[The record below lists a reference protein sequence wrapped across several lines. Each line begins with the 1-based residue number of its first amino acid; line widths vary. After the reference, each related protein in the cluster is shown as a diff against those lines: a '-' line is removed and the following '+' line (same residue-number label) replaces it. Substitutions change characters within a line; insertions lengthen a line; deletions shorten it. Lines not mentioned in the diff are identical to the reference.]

1 MAFTIESET
10 QMTDVKYSTRL
21 NSFGLGKG
29 KKYPSGEDSVID
41 LIAVAGTVKGLTSL
55 ELNYPEHFGQHSVEE
70 IKAALDKADLDV
82 RGIQLRWP
90 APQFSNGGFTNPD
103 PALREAAVAMVKEAI
118 SLCREFG
125 SDHVLLWPAHDGYE
139 YPLQMDYMKSW
150 NWMVESLQAVADVD
164 QDIRISI
171 EYKPAEPRGRTILN
185 TTGAVM
191 NLIKDCDRPNL
202 GVTLDFGHLLMAREN
217 PAQSAAMCL
226 REQKLFGLQLNDS
239 HGVADDGL
247 VVASIHF
254 AETLELVY
262 YLLREGYQ
270 GTYYFD
276 TDPVRENPVA
286 ECEMN
291 IERMQTIINKA
302 RDLVRDQ
309 PDLPSGDA
317 LRSSSVL
324 WSQVVGV

>member
-1 MAFTIESET
+1 
-10 QMTDVKYSTRL
+10 MTDIKFSTRL

-41 LIAVAGTVKGLTSL
+41 LIALAGSVKGLTSL
-55 ELNYPEHFGQHSVEE
+55 ELNYPEHFGRDSVEE
-70 IKAALDKADLDV
+70 IKTAMDTAGLDV

-90 APQFSNGGFTNPD
+90 APQFANGGFTNPD
-103 PALREAAVAMVKEAI
+103 PALREAAVGMVKEAI

-262 YLLREGYQ
+262 YLLREGYE

-276 TDPVRENPVA
+276 TDPVRENPVS

-291 IERMQTIINKA
+291 IERMETIIGKA
-302 RDLVRDQ
+302 RDLVRDN
-309 PDLPSGDA
+309 PDLPNGDA
-317 LRSSSVL
+317 LHSSSVL
-324 WSQVVGV
+324 WSKVVGV